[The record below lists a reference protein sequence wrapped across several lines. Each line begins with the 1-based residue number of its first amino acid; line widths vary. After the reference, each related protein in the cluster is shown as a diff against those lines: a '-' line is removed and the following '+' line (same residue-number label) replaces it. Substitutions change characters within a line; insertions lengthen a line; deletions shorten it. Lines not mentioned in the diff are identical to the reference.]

1 MQEYN
6 LPMMLEK
13 LLKKDCGLFLDL
25 VSYMIVNEENAGQYY
40 PDFAFC
46 HPLFSEGMR
55 IYSDSKVS
63 RFLSSVTKEQIIGF
77 LQAWNKARDHSQRVY
92 LSYDSTNK
100 NCDAGDIDIAEFGK
114 AKDDKGVPIFNLAIA
129 FDEANRT
136 PLLYEEYPGSIND
149 VSQLTF
155 LVDKVKEYGYTKI
168 GFILDRGYFSKENIR
183 YIDENGYEF
192 IIMVKGCKALVS
204 TMVEQNRGS
213 FETARDCSIRSYKV
227 YGKTVS
233 CHLFEDDTE
242 DRYLHIYFDPF
253 KQAAERE
260 HLEQRI
266 DKMKLMI
273 EKNVGKNVQFGKSYT
288 DLFKLTYD
296 KEGRLLYGKERSDV
310 ITRELRLCGY
320 FCIVTSENMTA
331 SAALIQY
338 KGRDISEKLFKADK
352 SFLGSRSMR
361 VQSEEALSAK
371 IFVEFVALIVRNRIY
386 NLLKETMLKMESNPN
401 YMTVP
406 ASLRE
411 LEKIEMVR
419 RNNGDYKLDH
429 AVTKKQKIIL
439 GSFGLEESDIRKTAE
454 EINTMLINNQS
465 LMSELTEEENDD
477 GEE

>member
-1 MQEYN
+1 
-6 LPMMLEK
+6 
-13 LLKKDCGLFLDL
+13 
-25 VSYMIVNEENAGQYY
+25 
-40 PDFAFC
+40 
-46 HPLFSEGMR
+46 
-55 IYSDSKVS
+55 
-63 RFLSSVTKEQIIGF
+63 
-77 LQAWNKARDHSQRVY
+77 
-92 LSYDSTNK
+92 
-100 NCDAGDIDIAEFGK
+100 
-114 AKDDKGVPIFNLAIA
+114 
-129 FDEANRT
+129 
-136 PLLYEEYPGSIND
+136 
-149 VSQLTF
+149 
-155 LVDKVKEYGYTKI
+155 
-168 GFILDRGYFSKENIR
+168 
-183 YIDENGYEF
+183 
-192 IIMVKGCKALVS
+192 
-204 TMVEQNRGS
+204 
-213 FETARDCSIRSYKV
+213 
-227 YGKTVS
+227 
-233 CHLFEDDTE
+233 
-242 DRYLHIYFDPF
+242 
-253 KQAAERE
+253 
-260 HLEQRI
+260 
-266 DKMKLMI
+266 MKLMI

-320 FCIVTSENMTA
+320 FCIVTSEKMTA

-352 SFLGSRSMR
+352 SFLGARSMR

-371 IFVEFVALIVRNRIY
+371 IFVEFVSLIVRNRIY